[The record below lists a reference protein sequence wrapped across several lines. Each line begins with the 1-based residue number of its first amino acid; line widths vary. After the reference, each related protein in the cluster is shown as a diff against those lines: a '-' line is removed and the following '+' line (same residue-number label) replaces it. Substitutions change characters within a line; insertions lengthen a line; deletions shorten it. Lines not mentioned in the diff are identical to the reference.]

1 MKNAFKSFLLVI
13 AMLMAGTVAF
23 AQVTTASLGGRIVDS
38 KGETIIGAAVVAT
51 HTPSG
56 TTYGAVTNGEGL
68 YAIQGMRTGGPYT
81 VEVSCLGYQTVK
93 FTDIKLALG
102 ENYVLDGYLND
113 DVESLSEAVVVATP
127 ASRFAA
133 TKTGASTNVSNEEM
147 MNLPN
152 SGRSLSAL
160 TKLSPYASGMSFAGS
175 DGRSTNFTVDGANL
189 NNNFGLSDAL
199 PGGGT
204 PISLDAIEEVQ
215 LVVAPY
221 DVRQSNFVGGG
232 INAITK
238 SGTNTLKGT
247 AYTYYYN
254 QHLRGNKLMGEDLP
268 LNENGVRDKESNA
281 VYGFTLGGPIVKNK
295 LFFFVN
301 FEMQNTYSKPIQDQ
315 ADAAKQQ
322 VLQKIYDKLKNE
334 YDYDAGSFTDYPGG
348 ITNRKLL
355 TRLDWNISD
364 AHKLSLRYNNT
375 VNSDWKA
382 PNGNSCDDS
391 YRNKSYNRA
400 SKASQPFS
408 NNMYS
413 ENSNIWSVAAEL
425 NSRFSN
431 TVSNRFLATYS
442 NILDRRGSNS
452 AAFPQIDIM
461 TDWDYSSGNFIP
473 YTSLGY
479 ELFTYNNSVKNTI
492 LNVQDNL
499 TFYLGSHTLTAGAS
513 YEHQMARNSYMR
525 NGTGYYR
532 FASADDF
539 LQGKLPL
546 SFVFTYGNNGDTN
559 PAGYIN
565 YDQYGAYVQDEW
577 KVTRNFKFSYGVRA
591 DMIAFDN
598 KDLVTNNTIKAL
610 DFGGKHI
617 DTGMWPKTRVQ
628 VSPRIGFN
636 WDVYG
641 DKSIVIRGGSGLFQG
656 RLPLVFF
663 TNMPQN
669 AGIIQTTVKYSSSF
683 SKDDNDVIQDVSYSE
698 DVRNALTILN
708 GGKTEGGHL
717 ITDNDAYIK
726 ALGLNTTVTEE
737 TGQLGKSAD
746 INSVDPD
753 FHMPQIWKSSIALDL
768 QLPTSFPFSMTAEGM
783 FNKTI
788 WGTRLM
794 NWNIDESKLTNRF
807 KGADNRYIY
816 PTHQSGTDKK
826 GNPIYENDFV
836 YGKNNAYVL
845 TNTREGWGY
854 IFSYTVK
861 AEPIRDL
868 KLMFSYTH
876 TESKEISGMPGSAA
890 SSAYQGLASVNGP
903 NFLTLQR
910 SQYVV
915 PDKVA
920 ANVSYYIDLIGGLQ
934 LDLYYTGYSAYG
946 NSFTYSNDMNNDGL
960 SYDLM
965 YIPATKEEL
974 AFTSDADRDAFWAFV
989 EQDKYLSKHKG
1000 EYAEANA
1007 ARAPFVHR
1015 FDLRVAKDIKFR
1027 IGSTSHKLQLS
1038 ASIDNIGNMFN
1049 SNWGVRML
1057 DCYNKN
1063 NFTGYISPLKY
1074 AGNEGGVPKFSFNKV
1089 GGEYPTKTYTTCY
1102 KNTAECW
1109 QVLFGLKYFFN

>member
-1 MKNAFKSFLLVI
+1 MKNAFKSIVLAVT
-13 AMLMAGTVAF
+13 MLIAGTVAF

-51 HTPSG
+51 HLPSG

-113 DVESLSEAVVVATP
+113 DVTSLTEAVVVATP

-152 SGRSLSAL
+152 SGRSISAL

-175 DGRSTNFTVDGANL
+175 DGRSTNFTVDGANF
-189 NNNFGLSDAL
+189 NNNFGLSANL

-238 SGTNTLKGT
+238 SGTNTFRGT
-247 AYTYYYN
+247 AYTYYYD
-254 QHLRGNKLMGEDLP
+254 QRLRGNKLMGEDL
-268 LNENGVRDKESNA
+268 NKGVRDPESNKI
-281 VYGFTLGGPIVKNK
+281 YGFTLGGPIVKNK

-301 FEMQNTYSKPIQDQ
+301 FEMQNKPGQAIQNKPDASKQ
-315 ADAAKQQ
+315 A
-322 VLQKIYDKLKNE
+322 VLQKISDKLKND
-334 YDYDAGSFTDYPGG
+334 YGYDAGSYTDFPGG
-348 ITNRKLL
+348 IQNRKLL
-355 TRLDWNISD
+355 ARLDWNISD

-375 VNSDWKA
+375 TNTQWNE

-391 YRNKSYNRA
+391 YRNRSFNRA
-400 SKASQPFS
+400 SDASHPFAY
-408 NNMYS
+408 NMYS
-413 ENSNIWSVAAEL
+413 QQNDVWSVAGEL

-431 TVSNRFLATYS
+431 TVSNRFLATYT
-442 NILDRRGSNS
+442 NINDQRGSKS
-452 AAFPQIDIM
+452 SPFPHIDIM
-461 TDWDYSSGNFIP
+461 TDGDYSSGNFIP

-479 ELFTYNNSVKNTI
+479 ELFTYNNGVKNTV

-499 TFYLGSHTLTAGAS
+499 TFYLGSHTITAGAS
-513 YEHQMARNSYMR
+513 YEHQMAHNSYMR

-539 LQGKLPL
+539 LNGNLPL
-546 SFVFTYGNNGDTN
+546 SFVYTYGNNGVAS
-559 PAGYIN
+559 PAGRIN

-577 KVTRNFKFSYGVRA
+577 KLTRNFKLSYGLRA
-591 DMIAFDN
+591 DMLAFDN
-598 KDLVTNNTIKAL
+598 KDLMTNNAIKAV
-610 DFGGKHI
+610 DFGGRHV
-617 DTGMWPKTRVQ
+617 DTGAWPKTRVQ

-641 DKSIVIRGGSGLFQG
+641 DKSIVVRGGTGFFQG

-669 AGIIQTTVKYSSSF
+669 AGMIQTTAKFTSSF
-683 SKDDNDVIQDVSYSE
+683 AKDADGKITGVNYPADVLA
-698 DVRNALTILN
+698 ALTTLN
-708 GGKTEGGHL
+708 GGKTTGGHL
-717 ITDNDAYIK
+717 ITNNDEYIK
-726 ALGLNTTVTEE
+726 ALGLNTTVTPQD
-737 TGQLGKSAD
+737 GQIGKSAD
-746 INSVDPD
+746 INGVDPD
-753 FHMPQIWKSSIALDL
+753 FHMPQIWKSSLALDL
-768 QLPTSFPFSMTAEGM
+768 QLPTSFPFTMSLEGM
-783 FNKTI
+783 FNKTL
-788 WGTRLM
+788 WGTRLK
-794 NWNIDESKLTNRF
+794 NWNINESAVTSRF
-807 KGADNRYIY
+807 SGPDKRLYYGADPY
-816 PTHQSGTDKK
+816 T
-826 GNPIYENDFV
+826 
-836 YGKNNAYVL
+836 YGSNNAYIL
-845 TNTREGWGY
+845 TNSREGWGY
-854 IFSYTVK
+854 TINYTMK
-861 AEPIRDL
+861 AEPVRNL

-890 SSAYQGLASVNGP
+890 NSAYQGLASVDGP

-915 PDKVA
+915 PDKISA
-920 ANVSYYIDLIGGLQ
+920 DISYYIDLIGGLQ
-934 LDLYYTGYSAYG
+934 LDLYYSGYSAYG
-946 NSFTYSNDMNNDGL
+946 NSFTYSNDMNGDGL
-960 SYDLM
+960 STDLI
-965 YIPATKEEL
+965 YIPATKDEV
-974 AFTSDADRDAFWAFV
+974 AFKTEADRDAFWKFV
-989 EQDKYLSKHKG
+989 EQDTYLSAHKG
-1000 EYAEANA
+1000 QYAEANA
-1007 ARAPFVHR
+1007 ARSPFVHR
-1015 FDLRVAKDIKFR
+1015 FDLRIAKDIKFN
-1027 IGSTSHKLQLS
+1027 IGSPSHKFQIS
-1038 ASIDNIGNMFN
+1038 ASIDNIGNMLN
-1049 SNWGVRML
+1049 SNWGVRKL

-1063 NFTGYISPLKY
+1063 SFTGVIAPLKY
-1074 AGNEGGVPKFSFNKV
+1074 EGLEGGIPTFSFNKV
-1089 GGEYPTKTYTTCY
+1089 GDAYPTQTYTTCLKETY
-1102 KNTAECW
+1102 ECW
-1109 QVLFGLKYFFN
+1109 QVLLGLKYFFN